1 MAEKKTKK
9 SKESK
14 ELFAEFPNLYKDIS
28 KDDLEACMNYAEEY
42 KAFLD
47 ISKTER
53 EFVENAIEAA
63 TDLGFVDIESKK
75 TLKAGDKVFSSIK
88 DKGLVLAVI
97 GKKPVSEGINI
108 LGAHIDSPRLDLK
121 PNPVYEDAEAAY
133 FKTHYYG
140 GIKKY
145 QWTTIPLAIHGVIFT
160 KDGVKHKITIGEK
173 DEDPIFYITDLLP
186 HLGNE
191 QMKKNASEFISGEDL
206 NVVIGG
212 MPLKDAEK
220 EPYKAYVLKYLNDN
234 YGIVEKDFV
243 TGEIEIVPAMKA
255 RDLGFDR
262 AFIAAYGHDDKVCAY
277 PALTALLTQERPS
290 KTCVTM
296 LTDKEEIGSYANSG
310 AQSVLYE
317 NFLMELLAKTN
328 KGTFDLLTYRK
339 AIAAS
344 KMLSTDVSNAFDPK
358 YASVSDSRN
367 TAYMSKG
374 IKLEKYVG
382 ARGKSGT
389 NEATGD
395 FVAEIVS
402 VFDKNSIP
410 WQTGE
415 LGKVDAGG
423 GGTISAYMAK
433 HGMNVIDAGVPVWSM
448 HAPYEVISKIDL
460 YYTYLAYK
468 AFIEN
473 I

>member
-1 MAEKKTKK
+1 
-9 SKESK
+9 
-14 ELFAEFPNLYKDIS
+14 
-28 KDDLEACMNYAEEY
+28 
-42 KAFLD
+42 
-47 ISKTER
+47 
-53 EFVENAIEAA
+53 
-63 TDLGFVDIESKK
+63 
-75 TLKAGDKVFSSIK
+75 
-88 DKGLVLAVI
+88 
-97 GKKPVSEGINI
+97 
-108 LGAHIDSPRLDLK
+108 
-121 PNPVYEDAEAAY
+121 
-133 FKTHYYG
+133 
-140 GIKKY
+140 
-145 QWTTIPLAIHGVIFT
+145 
-160 KDGVKHKITIGEK
+160 
-173 DEDPIFYITDLLP
+173 
-186 HLGNE
+186 
-191 QMKKNASEFISGEDL
+191 MKKNASEFISGEDL

-277 PALTALLTQERPS
+277 PALTALLEQERPE

-328 KGTFDLLTYRK
+328 KGNFDLLAYRK

-358 YASVSDSRN
+358 YASVSDSKN
-367 TAYMSKG
+367 SAYMSRG

-395 FVAEIVS
+395 FVAEIIN